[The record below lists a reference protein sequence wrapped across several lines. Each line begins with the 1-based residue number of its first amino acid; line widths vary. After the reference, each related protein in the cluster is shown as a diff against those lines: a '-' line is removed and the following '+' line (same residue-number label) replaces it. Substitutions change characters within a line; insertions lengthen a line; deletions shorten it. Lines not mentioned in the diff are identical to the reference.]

1 MKILII
7 AATEYEIGPFLKSAL
22 HQAPQVDVLITGA
35 GMVATSYALAKRI
48 NNTNYDLFLNVGIAG
63 AFHKETAL
71 GTIFR
76 VSDDLFSELGA
87 EDGAHF
93 LSLKE
98 MGFGEVQFQ
107 ERLPRDATV
116 SLEKLLQHLPKAR
129 GITVNTVHGNESSIQ
144 SIQDQFSPDL
154 ESMEGAAVFYVASQ
168 EGIPALQIR
177 SISNLVEKRNKE
189 NWNIPLAINTLNLWL
204 IQFITDFLK
213 TNPS

>member
-7 AATEYEIGPFLKSAL
+7 AATEFEIGPFLKSAL

-87 EDGAHF
+87 EDGTHF

-144 SIQDQFSPDL
+144 SIHDQFSPDV